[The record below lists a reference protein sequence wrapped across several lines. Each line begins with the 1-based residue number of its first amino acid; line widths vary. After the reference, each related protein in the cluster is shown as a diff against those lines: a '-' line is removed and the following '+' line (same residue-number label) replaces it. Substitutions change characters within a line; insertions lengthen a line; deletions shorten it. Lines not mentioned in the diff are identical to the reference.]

1 MVHSAHLGK
10 ISNTSYQM
18 KNSPRDFGGNHGNCL
33 LNWIIV
39 TLSESSLF
47 LQLSDAPKLDKFLNV
62 VLLYLGTKSFPCA
75 AETCPQIRMKADER
89 LGCFSKPTF
98 LLCRNPQP
106 LLLSTRSR
114 HLLCQRGH
122 VTLSTGH
129 SLAEE
134 NRCGPPTV
142 LEQIKVG
149 DAITAAHISRASPT
163 LFLWLTRYH
172 LPDSF
177 KLLRLLVQE
186 DQKTVGPR
194 QRLDTLALQ
203 LMT

>member
-10 ISNTSYQM
+10 ISTTSYQM

-62 VLLYLGTKSFPCA
+62 VLLYLGAKSFLCA
-75 AETCPQIRMKADER
+75 AEACPQIRMKADGR
-89 LGCFSKPTF
+89 LGCFPKPTF
-98 LLCRNPQP
+98 LLCRSPQP

-114 HLLCQRGH
+114 HLLCQRGN
-122 VTLSTGH
+122 VTLSTSH

-149 DAITAAHISRASPT
+149 DAITAVHISRASPT

-177 KLLRLLVQE
+177 KLLHLLVQE
-186 DQKTVGPR
+186 DQKTVGP
-194 QRLDTLALQ
+194 
-203 LMT
+203 